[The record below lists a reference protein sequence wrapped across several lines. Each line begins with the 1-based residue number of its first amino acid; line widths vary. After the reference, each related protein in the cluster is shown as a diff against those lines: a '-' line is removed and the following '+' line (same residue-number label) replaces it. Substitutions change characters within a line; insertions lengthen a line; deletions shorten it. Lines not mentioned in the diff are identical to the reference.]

1 MKQAKI
7 AIIGA
12 GTVGATTAYTL
23 ILKNSASEIILID
36 IQDIKCKG
44 EVEDLSDALSFSTT
58 SHVSMGTLSEAGQAD
73 IVIITAGIAQKPG
86 QSRIDLLRTNYTI
99 VTDIITKMKPLRSD
113 LIIIMVSNPV
123 DVLTYAVQQMAGL
136 PKNQIFGSGTLLDT
150 QRLRHIVRDTLHVA
164 EQSIHL
170 YVLGEHGDSQFA
182 AWSSAAIAGK
192 PILNFP
198 HVNQSALDT
207 MAEQAKRK
215 AYDIIECKGSTA
227 FGIASC
233 VAAYCQNIVSDAQ
246 RVTPVSCY
254 IEEFGVCLSM
264 PVVLGSSGIEQI
276 LVPQFN
282 EQEQQKLEASAATI
296 KKYIQEL
303 Q

>member
-12 GTVGATTAYTL
+12 GVVGSTTAYTL
-23 ILKNSASEIILID
+23 MLRNIAAEIILID
-36 IQDIKCKG
+36 IQDIKCRG
-44 EVEDLSDALSFSTT
+44 EVEDLSDTLSFSTT
-58 SHVSMGTLSEAGQAD
+58 SKVSMGTLQQAGQAD

-86 QSRIDLLRTNYTI
+86 QSRVDLLRTNYKI
-99 VTDIITKMKPLRSD
+99 VTDIIAGMKPLRSD

-123 DVLTYAVQQMAGL
+123 DILTYGVQQIAGL
-136 PKNQIFGSGTLLDT
+136 PKNQIFGSGTMLDT
-150 QRLRHIVRDTLHVA
+150 QRLRHIIRETVNIT

-170 YVLGEHGDSQFA
+170 YVLGEHGDSQFV
-182 AWSSAAIAGK
+182 AWSSATIAGK
-192 PILNFP
+192 PILDFP
-198 HVNQSALDT
+198 GLTQTALDA
-207 MAEQAKRK
+207 MAEQAKHK

-233 VAAYCQNIVSDAQ
+233 VSAYCQNIVSDAQ
-246 RVTPVSCY
+246 RVTPISCY
-254 IEEFGVCLSM
+254 MKDFDVCLSM
-264 PVVLGSSGIEQI
+264 PVVLGSRGVEQI
-276 LVPQFN
+276 CMPPLN
-282 EQEQQKLEASAATI
+282 AHEQQQLRASAATI